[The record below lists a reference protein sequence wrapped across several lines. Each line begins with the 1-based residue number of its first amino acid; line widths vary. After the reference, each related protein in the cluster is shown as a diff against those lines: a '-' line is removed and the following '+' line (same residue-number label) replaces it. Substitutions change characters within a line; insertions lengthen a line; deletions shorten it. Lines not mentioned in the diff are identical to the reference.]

1 VKSHTRALV
10 VLIHLWPTVHFL
22 LVLSLWRRPL
32 VALCLLYLLPPLLA
46 RLILRLFGR
55 PLGTY
60 PVNSREFLVWW
71 MLACLQSIFLRFPWL
86 EEAIRMVPLV
96 YSAWLRLWG
105 GKVGRLVYWAP
116 GTTVLDRSYVDIGD
130 EVVFGMG
137 VRINPHVVN
146 RQQLTIA
153 PVRVGTGAQV
163 GGYSLLMA
171 GSEIGPGEDSLAT
184 LEMRPFSRFVGGK
197 LWRRPKPE
205 K

>member
-1 VKSHTRALV
+1 MKSYTRWLV

-32 VALCLLYLLPPLLA
+32 LALCFLYLLPPLLA
-46 RLILRLFGR
+46 RLVLRLFGR

-71 MLACLQSIFLRFPWL
+71 TLACLQSIFLRFPGL
-86 EEAIRMVPLV
+86 EEAMRMVPLL
-96 YSAWLRLWG
+96 YSTWLRLWG

-116 GTTVLDRSYVDIGD
+116 GTTVLDRSYLEIGD
-130 EVVFGMG
+130 KVVFGMG
-137 VRINPHVVN
+137 VRINPHLVSQ
-146 RQQLTIA
+146 QQLTIA

-171 GSEIGPGEDSLAT
+171 GSEIGPGENSLAT